1 MRVSRTRGR
10 EHELIGIHRGKH
22 LLGAAWAGAF
32 IARAMSVFIDRAR
45 SKENIAGLV
54 IEAGVAALLI
64 LG

>member
-1 MRVSRTRGR
+1 
-10 EHELIGIHRGKH
+10 
-22 LLGAAWAGAF
+22 
-32 IARAMSVFIDRAR
+32 MSVFIDRAR